1 MKANITIRK
10 MSKDK
15 GVFLWEIAD
24 ALGMNDSTLSKK
36 LRKELPQKETEKI
49 VSIIDRLSQEK
60 QEDI

>member
-49 VSIIDRLSQEK
+49 VSIIDRLSREK